1 MRKAS
6 LTEIVQYATGIIL
19 LLALLALLF
28 LDHRKPAQVLLIGMI
43 QPASPS
49 ASWEAEKK
57 GVQQAILEWNM
68 RGGMLGMMVKLRL
81 IPDGDSLDNQAYIHQ
96 GEVMPAM
103 ILSPEQ
109 KTKALSLGRGKEAPV
124 ILIPSIYSSPMEP
137 ASITWNYGEITN
149 SHEMQRVIL
158 SCLTSGQILYCCP
171 SDTKIDKELLLK
183 SASVDICKYD
193 AMKPLASLPSGIKKP
208 DWIVLEGSHNS
219 VSQYLQVF
227 KAKYPQVH
235 YLVPFTLASTLTES
249 QMVYY
254 PFYSP
259 GSQSS
264 ISRFLQDSHSG
275 LMALESQLAYEA
287 VHGFLET
294 CQSQKSLKHKV
305 LFNSLDKR
313 LKEVII
319 REMATQ
325 ESYQLYYFNN
335 GLWYEQ
341 GFDEKDN

>member
-1 MRKAS
+1 
-6 LTEIVQYATGIIL
+6 
-19 LLALLALLF
+19 
-28 LDHRKPAQVLLIGMI
+28 MI
-43 QPASPS
+43 QPVYPS

-81 IPDGDSLDNQAYIHQ
+81 IPDSDSPDTKAYIRQ

-109 KTKALSLGRGKEAPV
+109 KTKTLTLSRGKEASVIIIPAIYPSPV
-124 ILIPSIYSSPMEP
+124 EPTSIN
-137 ASITWNYGEITN
+137 WNYGEITT

-158 SCLTSGQILYCCP
+158 SCLTAGQVLYCCP
-171 SDTKIDKELLLK
+171 SDTEIDKELMLN
-183 SASVDICKYD
+183 SDSVDICKYD
-193 AMKPLASLPSGIKKP
+193 AMKPLASLPSGIRKP

-235 YLVPFTLASTLTES
+235 YLVPFTMASTLNES
-249 QMVYY
+249 QKVYY

-259 GSQSS
+259 GSQGG
-264 ISRFLQDSHSG
+264 ISRFLVDSHSG
-275 LMALESQLAYEA
+275 LMTQESQLAYEA

-313 LKEVII
+313 LKEVNI
-319 REMATQ
+319 RKMAVQ
-325 ESYQLYYFNN
+325 EPYRLYYFNN

-341 GFDEKDN
+341 GFNEKDN

>member
-6 LTEIVQYATGIIL
+6 LAEIIQYATGIIL

-28 LDHRKPAQVLLIGMI
+28 LDNRKPAQVLLIGMI
-43 QPASPS
+43 QPAVPS
-49 ASWEAEKK
+49 VQWEEARK
-57 GVQQAILEWNM
+57 GVQQAVLEWNIK
-68 RGGMLGMMVKLRL
+68 GGMLGMMVKLRL
-81 IPDGDSLDNQAYIHQ
+81 IPDSDSPDTKAYIHQ
-96 GEVMPAM
+96 GEIMPAM

-109 KTKALSLGRGKEAPV
+109 KTKALSLGKGKEAPV
-124 ILIPSIYSSPMEP
+124 IIIPAIYPSPMEP
-137 ASITWNYGEITN
+137 ASITWNYGEITT

-158 SCLTSGQILYCCP
+158 SCLTAGQILYCCP
-171 SDTKIDKELLLK
+171 SDTRIDKELLLK
-183 SASVDICKYD
+183 SASVVICKYD

-208 DWIVLEGSHNS
+208 DWIVLEGRNIL
-219 VSQYLQVF
+219 VSRYLQIF
-227 KAKYPQVH
+227 KAKYPQAR
-235 YLVPFTLASTLTES
+235 YLVPFAMVSTLTES

-259 GSQSS
+259 GSQGG
-264 ISRFLQDSHSG
+264 ISRFLLDSHSG
-275 LMALESQLAYEA
+275 LMTQESQLAYEA

-313 LKEVII
+313 LKEVNI
-319 REMATQ
+319 RKMAVQ
-325 ESYQLYYFNN
+325 EPYQLYYFNN

-341 GFDEKDN
+341 GFNEKDN